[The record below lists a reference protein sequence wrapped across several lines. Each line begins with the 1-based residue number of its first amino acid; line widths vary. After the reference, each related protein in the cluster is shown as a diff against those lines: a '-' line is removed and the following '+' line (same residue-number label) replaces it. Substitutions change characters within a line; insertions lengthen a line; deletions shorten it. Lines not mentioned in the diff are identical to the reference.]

1 MNIWQFTL
9 WKWPTTS
16 VESTKW
22 AAFPKK
28 EWMPVAMTTASI
40 SPCLQIEPV
49 NTWSPVL
56 LVTGRDSPVRADCIV
71 EGKPLGQ
78 INQADMLTQQTYQ
91 QLQPYCYMETL
102 AANVNCVITWS
113 TFTGSPSSRRA
124 SAGMIS
130 PSLMLTISPGTKI
143 EASSSCHCPS
153 LKTWRSH
160 HTHVWTQQ
168 DLTEILQFLFIYK
181 PLFSVPGETWE
192 LQRRCQHYFPQWSWW
207 LSW

>member
-1 MNIWQFTL
+1 
-9 WKWPTTS
+9 
-16 VESTKW
+16 
-22 AAFPKK
+22 
-28 EWMPVAMTTASI
+28 MTTASI

-160 HTHVWTQQ
+160 PCLNTARPDWNTTVFVYIQTFVFSARR
-168 DLTEILQFLFIYK
+168 DMRAAAAL
-181 PLFSVPGETWE
+181 PALFSSMKLMIE
-192 LQRRCQHYFPQWSWW
+192 LITRRQTIPRKSSQSGPW
-207 LSW
+207 LWTKR